1 MKISLETCLF
11 GDMEIS
17 NTMDKNMRRLFRET
31 TFHFPLKKFKI
42 LLMQVNIR
50 FLKNHINLDNAL

>member
-1 MKISLETCLF
+1 
-11 GDMEIS
+11 MEIS

-42 LLMQVNIR
+42 LLMQVNIQ